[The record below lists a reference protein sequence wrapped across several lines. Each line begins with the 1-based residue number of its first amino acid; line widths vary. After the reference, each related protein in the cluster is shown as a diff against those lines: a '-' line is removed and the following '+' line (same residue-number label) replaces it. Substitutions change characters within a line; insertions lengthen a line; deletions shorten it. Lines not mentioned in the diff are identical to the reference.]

1 MSEASKSTSSGLDLD
16 LSGRQIGNYR
26 LLRRLGRGAMAE
38 VYLAE
43 QMSLR
48 RQVAF
53 KLLKREL
60 AKDATY
66 VRRFHMEAQAAAA
79 LVHAHIV
86 QIHEVGCVDGL
97 HYIAQEYV
105 AGQNLRELLVRRGP
119 LDVKLVVSVMRQ
131 TAAALAKAADQGI
144 VHRDI
149 KPENIMLTRTGEVKV
164 ADFGLARIIGEGDSL
179 NLTQTGMTMG
189 TPLYMSPEQVEG
201 KPLDP
206 RSDIYSFGVTC
217 YHMLAGE
224 PPFRGETALSVALQH
239 VKAQP
244 ERLENRRADLPPGLC
259 RVIHKML
266 AKDPKERYPD
276 ARELLRD
283 LRSLE
288 IEGVS
293 GDWPVEL
300 DERNTIEAAALNQ
313 STLEAT
319 RRLDTLMRTQALS
332 IRGERR
338 WWWRIAA
345 AVAVAFVLGGAAARA
360 MRRPFILDTSA
371 AGLGTAAIEQQKTAA
386 EQYLFAVEL
395 GTEAA
400 WKSVRHFFPNDKEYT
415 PRADQQLARLYSN
428 NGRYE
433 EALKLFQQFARN
445 PPLGDPK
452 YKAFGLAGECLAYYS
467 LMQAK
472 ETPKALHD
480 EYQHDIAKA
489 GRELLKLCGGS
500 QRDKL
505 GAMLDRQM
513 ARDVSEVLKNTNS
526 DDSQAFE
533 QLRAANFRDESSGTQ
548 N

>member
-1 MSEASKSTSSGLDLD
+1 MSEASQSSSSGLDLD
-16 LSGRQIGNYR
+16 LSGRQIGDYR

-43 QMSLR
+43 QISLR

-53 KLLKREL
+53 KILKREL

-86 QIHEVGCVDGL
+86 QIHEVGCVEGV

-105 AGQNLRELLVRRGP
+105 AGQNLRELLLRRGP
-119 LDVKLVVSVMRQ
+119 PDVKLVVSIMRQ

-149 KPENIMLTRTGEVKV
+149 KPENIMLTKAGEVKV
-164 ADFGLARIIGEGDSL
+164 ADFGLARISGEGDSL

-217 YHMLAGE
+217 YQMLAGE

-244 ERLENRRADLPPGLC
+244 ERLENRRADAPPGLC
-259 RVIHKML
+259 RIVHKML
-266 AKDPKERYPD
+266 VKDPKERYPD

-283 LRSLE
+283 LRALE
-288 IEGVS
+288 IEGLS
-293 GDWPVEL
+293 SDWPTEL
-300 DERNTIEAAALNQ
+300 DERNTTEAAALGE
-313 STLEAT
+313 STIDAT
-319 RRLDTLMRTQALS
+319 RRLDTLMRTQALAT
-332 IRGERR
+332 RGESRWRR
-338 WWWRIAA
+338 RLAMALAA
-345 AVAVAFVLGGAAARA
+345 AFLIGGISALLVRK
-360 MRRPFILDTSA
+360 PFILDASGADPVKIPMQKSA
-371 AGLGTAAIEQQKTAA
+371 TEQF
-386 EQYLFAVEL
+386 LFAVEL

-400 WKSVRHFFPNDKEYT
+400 WKSVGKYFPNDPYVA
-415 PRADQQLARLYSN
+415 RADQQLARLYLLN
-428 NGRYE
+428 DRNDD
-433 EALKLFQQFARN
+433 ALKLFEQFVN
-445 PPLGDPK
+445 FYGNGDPK
-452 YKAFGLAGECLAYYS
+452 YRAFGFAGECLVYYTNAN
-467 LMQAK
+467 QK
-472 ETPKALHD
+472 ETPAAVRDQYLRD
-480 EYQHDIAKA
+480 SAKA
-489 GRELLKLCGGS
+489 ARELLELC
-500 QRDKL
+500 K
-505 GAMLDRQM
+505 GAEPDRLAGMLDRQM
-513 ARDVSEVLKNTNS
+513 VRAVSNVLRTTTPKESAAWEQWRAAHFS
-526 DDSQAFE
+526 DDSS
-533 QLRAANFRDESSGTQ
+533 AATQ